1 MIAAFCDAHVEFACF
16 KPFAAAATDAA
27 GVKSA
32 TDCMRSM
39 LAAFPQK
46 AAAFEEL
53 MAGIRHDGENAA
65 LKAEVAALKARLT
78 AAEKKKVPPVADVAA
93 EKRKAPPAADA
104 IAEEKKAPPA
114 SADVAAEE
122 KKAKRPVS
130 SEKRKPPPAADAEEK
145 KAPPA
150 SVDVAVE
157 EKKAKRPV
165 SRKELERFLNAPDT
179 DEDEATTTRRK
190 RDDEGASSTD
200 EEFLPAPAKK
210 QRAPLTQE
218 QRDRKNEKERLRRAA
233 LRAQKENE

>member
-65 LKAEVAALKARLT
+65 LKAEVAALKARLA

-93 EKRKAPPAADA
+93 EKRKAPPAADVAAEKRKPPPAADA

-114 SADVAAEE
+114 SADVAA
-122 KKAKRPVS
+122 
-130 SEKRKPPPAADAEEK
+130 
-145 KAPPA
+145 
-150 SVDVAVE
+150 E

>member
-1 MIAAFCDAHVEFACF
+1 MTSPPSPQQAMIAAFCDAHVEFACF
-16 KPFAAAATDAA
+16 RPFAAAATDAA

-46 AAAFEEL
+46 TAAFEEL

-114 SADVAAEE
+114 SADVAA
-122 KKAKRPVS
+122 
-130 SEKRKPPPAADAEEK
+130 
-145 KAPPA
+145 
-150 SVDVAVE
+150 E

>member
-16 KPFAAAATDAA
+16 RPFAAAATDAA

-46 AAAFEEL
+46 TAAFEEL

-65 LKAEVAALKARLT
+65 LKAEVAALKARLA
-78 AAEKKKVPPVADVAA
+78 AAEKKKVLPV
-93 EKRKAPPAADA
+93 ADA
-104 IAEEKKAPPA
+104 IAPPPA

-130 SEKRKPPPAADAEEK
+130 R
-145 KAPPA
+145 
-150 SVDVAVE
+150 
-157 EKKAKRPV
+157 R
-165 SRKELERFLNAPDT
+165 ELEQFLNTTDT
-179 DEDEATTTRRK
+179 DEDEPTTTGRK
-190 RDDEGASSTD
+190 RDDEGASSAD

>member
-130 SEKRKPPPAADAEEK
+130 
-145 KAPPA
+145 
-150 SVDVAVE
+150 
-157 EKKAKRPV
+157 
-165 SRKELERFLNAPDT
+165 RKELERFLNAPDT

>member
-1 MIAAFCDAHVEFACF
+1 MIAAFCDAHAEFACF

-46 AAAFEEL
+46 TAAFEEL

-65 LKAEVAALKARLT
+65 LKAEVAELKAKLA

-93 EKRKAPPAADA
+93 EKKKPPPAADA

-114 SADVAAEE
+114 ADVAAEE
-122 KKAKRPVS
+122 KKAKRL
-130 SEKRKPPPAADAEEK
+130 
-145 KAPPA
+145 
-150 SVDVAVE
+150 
-157 EKKAKRPV
+157 V
-165 SRKELERFLNAPDT
+165 SRKELERFCNAPDT

-200 EEFLPAPAKK
+200 EEASPAPAKK

-233 LRAQKENE
+233 LRAQNE

>member
-1 MIAAFCDAHVEFACF
+1 MIAAFCDAHAEFACF

-46 AAAFEEL
+46 TAAFEEL

-65 LKAEVAALKARLT
+65 LKAEVAALKARL
-78 AAEKKKVPPVADVAA
+78 AAA

-104 IAEEKKAPPA
+104 IAEEKKAPPV
-114 SADVAAEE
+114 ADAI
-122 KKAKRPVS
+122 
-130 SEKRKPPPAADAEEK
+130 AEEK

-150 SVDVAVE
+150 ADVAAEKRKSPPASADVAAE

-200 EEFLPAPAKK
+200 EESLPAPAKK

-233 LRAQKENE
+233 LRAQNE

>member
-1 MIAAFCDAHVEFACF
+1 MTSPPSPQQAMIAAFCDAHVEFACF

-130 SEKRKPPPAADAEEK
+130 
-145 KAPPA
+145 
-150 SVDVAVE
+150 
-157 EKKAKRPV
+157 
-165 SRKELERFLNAPDT
+165 RKELERFLNAPDT

>member
-1 MIAAFCDAHVEFACF
+1 MTSPPSPQQAMIAAFCDAHVEFACF

-65 LKAEVAALKARLT
+65 LKAEVAALKARLA
-78 AAEKKKVPPVADVAA
+78 AAEKKKAPPVADVIAEEKKVPPVADVAA
-93 EKRKAPPAADA
+93 KKRKPPPAADA

-114 SADVAAEE
+114 SADVAA
-122 KKAKRPVS
+122 
-130 SEKRKPPPAADAEEK
+130 
-145 KAPPA
+145 
-150 SVDVAVE
+150 E

-200 EEFLPAPAKK
+200 EESLPAPAKK

-233 LRAQKENE
+233 LRAQNE

>member
-46 AAAFEEL
+46 TAAFEEL

-65 LKAEVAALKARLT
+65 LKAEVAELKAKLA
-78 AAEKKKVPPVADVAA
+78 AAEKKKVPPAADGIAPPAADVAA
-93 EKRKAPPAADA
+93 FKAKLVATEKRKAPPAADG

-114 SADVAAEE
+114 ADVAAEE
-122 KKAKRPVS
+122 KKTKRL
-130 SEKRKPPPAADAEEK
+130 
-145 KAPPA
+145 
-150 SVDVAVE
+150 
-157 EKKAKRPV
+157 V
-165 SRKELERFLNAPDT
+165 SRKELEQFLNAPDT
-179 DEDEATTTRRK
+179 DEDEPTTTRRK

-200 EEFLPAPAKK
+200 EEASPAPAKK

-233 LRAQKENE
+233 LKAQNE